1 MAAARAAPP
10 RVASWEW
17 VTKLPLGFQCAADPG
32 GSPAAAPMRAPR
44 RRESPLAAVG
54 ITAAA
59 NCPLPKCAS
68 ETLRVGVALTKAPAA
83 QAGAPRGVTATA
95 PALRRNHSPTSNN
108 L

>member
-44 RRESPLAAVG
+44 GESPR
-54 ITAAA
+54 
-59 NCPLPKCAS
+59 S
-68 ETLRVGVALTKAPAA
+68 
-83 QAGAPRGVTATA
+83 PRWE
-95 PALRRNHSPTSNN
+95 LRRLQIASPKMRKRNLAGLGCNNQSSRGPGGRAGRGLRCTSRGPEQPKFNCKYR
-108 L
+108 